1 MIHAV
6 HFDTSPLY
14 TRADSSQ
21 PGSAQH
27 TPQLRPHDATAELD
41 QQTLDEIS
49 DFIMNIPD
57 IDKTGAEDPSFYDL
71 RMQPEPAVTPSSFES
86 EVQQWHHFL
95 VQAAQS
101 IAPSY
106 EGSLAYA
113 CGLAA
118 GLHLATTSAIAPN
131 PMRLQAQTEELFRAM
146 ASLPD
151 DAWDSFQML
160 HVRILLTALS
170 ATRNP
175 AQKSWYNAHL
185 TRRLY
190 QLELEN
196 WSTAKGLLLRFI
208 NMQAMARLPRT
219 NAVRAVVNDIEIVVD
234 PAEAR
239 EKGWLVNTSL
249 VGPGQQSMD
258 FDMSAQA
265 SRSGALYGL
274 DPDLN

>member
-1 MIHAV
+1 
-6 HFDTSPLY
+6 
-14 TRADSSQ
+14 
-21 PGSAQH
+21 
-27 TPQLRPHDATAELD
+27 
-41 QQTLDEIS
+41 
-49 DFIMNIPD
+49 MNIPD
-57 IDKTGAEDPSFYDL
+57 IDETGAEDPSFYDL

-118 GLHLATTSAIAPN
+118 GVHLATTSAIAPN
-131 PMRLQAQTEELFRAM
+131 PTRLQAQTEELFRAM